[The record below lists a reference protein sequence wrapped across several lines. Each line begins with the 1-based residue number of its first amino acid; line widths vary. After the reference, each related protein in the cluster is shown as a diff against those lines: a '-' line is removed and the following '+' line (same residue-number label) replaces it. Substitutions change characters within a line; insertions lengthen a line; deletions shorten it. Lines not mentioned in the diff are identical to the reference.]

1 MGVTRVA
8 RHSGHVIAPSLT
20 WRRRYSSRQSGTA
33 GFARDATR
41 DAAASPHRETYW
53 RRHTEGARAASRVEE
68 ETRASRHASTAGTRA
83 KISSH
88 TRGGSRGTSASR
100 HVVVVV
106 VDDETPLAGSTAGRS
121 LASGRGSKSHLARGS
136 ASRTAWRKYPFMDQ
150 CSLPRAARRCARSV
164 ASLAKGPDFFRSSL
178 IKPVSSERG
187 VVASRVCARASAAGP
202 QSSAPSSRRPHVAS
216 GMRAHSPGV
225 PDPRMASPCAPGGV
239 ARRAG

>member
-8 RHSGHVIAPSLT
+8 RHSGHVIAHSLT

-53 RRHTEGARAASRVEE
+53 RRHTEGSRAASRVEE

-83 KISSH
+83 NISSH

-106 VDDETPLAGSTAGRS
+106 VDDETPLAGSTGVIY
-121 LASGRGSKSHLARGS
+121 ASGRGSKSHLARRIGVE
-136 ASRTAWRKYPFMDQ
+136 D
-150 CSLPRAARRCARSV
+150 
-164 ASLAKGPDFFRSSL
+164 SLAKVSVHGPVQFTS
-178 IKPVSSERG
+178 
-187 VVASRVCARASAAGP
+187 
-202 QSSAPSSRRPHVAS
+202 SSAKVRAERR
-216 GMRAHSPGV
+216 
-225 PDPRMASPCAPGGV
+225 V
-239 ARRAG
+239 AREAQRFVLVLDSGGRSPQ